1 MIGRWLV
8 LAATVVSPAALAQAC
23 CAGTALVSSARLT
36 PHEDLLVGVLAG
48 AGAQLGSLDST
59 GAFRLNPA
67 HTGGA
72 DLNQTL
78 VGAVR
83 LLGDGQVSLQV
94 PLVESVR
101 WASGLSD
108 SGGGLGDV
116 LLSFRYD
123 FVLAGES
130 LKLPGLALLSGVA
143 FPTGRG
149 IDQSKGLLSA
159 DATGAGV
166 WQGTLGLAVEQT
178 WHQVFAQASLS
189 VQQSLPRR
197 SPSGLETLGPAFS
210 LGLAG
215 GWVFDSGAA
224 LALVA
229 KSSTSLPAWVN
240 GLTAPNTVR
249 AQASFGFGAALPL
262 GEAWRVQAAMTW
274 QLPIGANEVTSL
286 SVSLGLLR
294 SWN

>member
-1 MIGRWLV
+1 MKLRWLL
-8 LAATVVSPAALAQAC
+8 LAATVASPTAFAQAC

-59 GAFRLNPA
+59 GSFRLNPA
-67 HTGGA
+67 NTGGA

-83 LLGDGQVSLQV
+83 LLGDGQLSVQV
-94 PLVESVR
+94 PVVESVR
-101 WASGLSD
+101 WASGVND
-108 SGGGLGDV
+108 TGGGLGDL

-143 FPTGRG
+143 FPTGRSV
-149 IDQSKGLLSA
+149 DQSKGLLSA

-178 WHQVFAQASLS
+178 WHQVFAQASVS

-197 SPSGLETLGPAFS
+197 SPSGLETLGPTFS
-210 LGLAG
+210 VGLAG
-215 GWVFDSGAA
+215 GWVFESGAA
-224 LALVA
+224 LAIVA
-229 KSSTSLPAWVN
+229 RGNTSLPAWVN
-240 GLTAPNTVR
+240 GLATPNTLR

-262 GEAWRVQAAMTW
+262 GEVWRVQAAMTW
-274 QLPIGANEVTSL
+274 QLPVGANEVTSL
-286 SVSLGLLR
+286 SLSLGLLR
-294 SWN
+294 SWS